1 MKFIKKLFV
10 LSIFA
15 LSLVLTGCL
24 NFDDVKTLEFV
35 QAPQSIYYLVGVNQA
50 IEAQKEV
57 LNDVTVK
64 INGNVYTLFDAI
76 SQSLIQYEGLDLTT
90 EGTKTLIV
98 TLRDDPNVRLT
109 YVYKV
114 VDGLAYELF
123 AGGKGT
129 ESDPYKIETPQ
140 QFMNI
145 ATKVYGTPT
154 PSPSTKTDVEEKN
167 EEDEQ
172 NWKTY
177 YNAVMPYFT
186 NGVYFKITK
195 DLDFAGIT
203 YYPLGVLGGQNFVP
217 FTGTIDGDGHKIS
230 NLTLL
235 TKGEISAMFGG
246 INNACIKNI
255 TFENI
260 QSNDTGAKYTAILF
274 ARPPKIETDYT
285 NVLYNLNVVSA
296 TLMGTRAAAFATEA
310 SNTLFIK
317 CSGTE
322 NVKIYAVSENSGALT
337 GFVTDRTYSYI
348 SASSISAAED
358 PVGLLSISTVNIKI
372 ASFLSP
378 EEANIARN
386 LIPQPEENYKVYS
399 PANAT
404 GTEGTSNFKTAFFG
418 CEFYGSLLTPQEA
431 ETNKTIMTKLTSGAG
446 NVAVFGCTFS
456 EDVSK
461 GVESTT
467 YDIFYNIS
475 CVDDLPH
482 NVYSIPA
489 TSENYIKLKYN
500 ADGKPT
506 SYAEDSDVIDNKIY
520 LSHDIYGNPVI
531 GSEHYFT
538 MKGVSITKVFR
549 DSSSNI
555 IGFKKISLDNV
566 TPISAGTIN

>member
-35 QAPQSIYYLVGVNQA
+35 QAPQSIYYLVEVGRA
-50 IEAQKEV
+50 MEAQEEV
-57 LNDVTVK
+57 LKDVTVK

-76 SQSLIQYEGLDLTT
+76 SESLIQYEGLDLKTK
-90 EGTKTLIV
+90 GTKTLIV

-123 AGGKGT
+123 AGGEGT
-129 ESDPYKIETPQ
+129 PEKPYLIETPQ

-154 PSPSTKTDVEEKN
+154 PSTT
-167 EEDEQ
+167 EEDD
-172 NWKTY
+172 WKTY

-260 QSNDTGAKYTAILF
+260 QSNETGTKYTAIVF
-274 ARPPKIETDYT
+274 ARPPKMDEDSTS
-285 NVLYNLNVVSA
+285 VLYNLNVVSA
-296 TLMGTRAAAFATEA
+296 SLVGSRAAAFATEA
-310 SNTLFIK
+310 SNTLFIN
-317 CSGTE
+317 CNCTE
-322 NVKIYAVSENSGALT
+322 NVKVYAVSENSGAIT
-337 GFVTDRTYSYI
+337 GFVTSRSYSYS
-348 SASSISAAED
+348 SAKSTGGADPIRMSISD
-358 PVGLLSISTVNIKI
+358 VNSKIRDFLSITELNDAES
-372 ASFLSP
+372 
-378 EEANIARN
+378 
-386 LIPQPEENYKVYS
+386 LIPQSGFNYMQYRCGGDDQLGYGVS
-399 PANAT
+399 
-404 GTEGTSNFKTAFFG
+404 TEDLSDDEKKFTTAFFG
-418 CEFYGSLLTPQEA
+418 CQFNGSVLTA
-431 ETNKTIMTKLTSGAG
+431 VVKTNKTIMIKLHEMAEDARIAVYRCEFNEEIGLGVTSE
-446 NVAVFGCTFS
+446 N
-456 EDVSK
+456 
-461 GVESTT
+461 

-475 CVDDLPH
+475 CEDELPH
-482 NVYSIPA
+482 TVYSIPA

-500 ADGKPT
+500 ADGTPT
-506 SYAEDSDVIDNKIY
+506 LYAEDSDVIDNKIY
-520 LSHDIYGNPVI
+520 LLHDIYGNPVI

-538 MKGVSITKVFR
+538 MKSVTITKVFR

-555 IGFKKISLDNV
+555 IGFYTTEKLSNH
-566 TPISAGTIN
+566 TPTFAGIIQ